1 MSDEI
6 FPSLSH
12 FLFKIRQCNMLKRIV
27 YSVCGAAIVGLAIF
41 SIYAW
46 HPAIDP
52 VESTQTDYSPHVIE
66 QGKMLA
72 SAGYCSTCHTPPGG
86 TPYAGNYEMHTDFG
100 TIYSSNITPD
110 VETGIGSWS
119 QAAFARAMRT
129 GVSRDG
135 HHLLPAFPYEHFNK
149 MTDDDINAIYAYIM
163 TSVPAVNQAKKDNGI
178 PFPLN
183 IRWFQAGWK
192 LLFADT
198 QSFEVN
204 SQQSAEWNRGAY
216 LAEGIAHCGA
226 CHTPRNALGGEKYA
240 QMYQGAAIDGW
251 IAPSLTSTSTS
262 PIPWRAQDFYEYLTT
277 GNSPYHGRAVGPMA
291 PVMHKGLSALPDS
304 DIEAISGYFAEIA
317 RTNNTDDPD
326 SSSTLQA
333 AIAAQHQQPDLRI
346 DEGARLYAAA
356 CQACHYN
363 SDQLVKGRP
372 LITIGSATHLN
383 DPTNLINVILDGVR
397 SDQGISGVVMPG
409 FRDALSDEDISAIAA
424 YLRQTAGENTW
435 PKLQQQVGE
444 IRNQPRFEH

>member
-1 MSDEI
+1 
-6 FPSLSH
+6 
-12 FLFKIRQCNMLKRIV
+12 MLKRIV
-27 YSVCGAAIVGLAIF
+27 YGVCGAAIVGLGVF
-41 SIYAW
+41 SLYAW

-52 VESTQTDYSPHVIE
+52 VVPTQTDYSPQVIE
-66 QGKMLA
+66 HGKILA
-72 SAGYCSTCHTPPGG
+72 AAGYCSTCHTPPGG
-86 TPYAGNYEMHTDFG
+86 SAYAGNYEMHTDFG

-110 VETGIGSWS
+110 VETGIGNWS

-135 HHLLPAFPYEHFNK
+135 HHLLPAFPFEHFNK

-163 TSVPAVNQAKKDNGI
+163 TSVPAVNQVKKENGI

-198 QSFEVN
+198 LPFEIN
-204 SQQSAEWNRGAY
+204 NKQSAEWNRGAY

-262 PIPWRAQDFYEYLTT
+262 PIPWRSQDFYEYLTT
-277 GNSPYHGRAVGPMA
+277 GNSPYHGSAAGPMA

-304 DIEAISGYFAEIA
+304 DLQAISGYFASLA
-317 RTNNTDDPD
+317 RTNNTDEPD

-333 AIAAQHQQPDLRI
+333 AITAQHQQPDQRL
-346 DEGARLYAAA
+346 DEGARLYATA
-356 CQACHYN
+356 CQACHYS
-363 SDQLVKGRP
+363 SDKLVKGRP
-372 LITIGSATHLN
+372 LITIGSATHL
-383 DPTNLINVILDGVR
+383 DKPTNLINVILDGVR

-409 FRDALSDEDISAIAA
+409 FRDALSDEDITAIAA
-424 YLRQTAGENTW
+424 YLRQAAGENTW